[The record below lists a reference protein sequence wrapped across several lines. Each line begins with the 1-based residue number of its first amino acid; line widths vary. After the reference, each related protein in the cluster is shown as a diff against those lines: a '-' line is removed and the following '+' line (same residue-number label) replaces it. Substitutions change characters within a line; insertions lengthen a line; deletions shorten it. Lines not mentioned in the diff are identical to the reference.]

1 MLLSHI
7 SEGVEPNEDP
17 QNTSHQGATSLD
29 EHFASLGD
37 TNGVPDEDTSRDGE
51 DNSEHGK

>member
-51 DNSEHGK
+51 DNSEHGN